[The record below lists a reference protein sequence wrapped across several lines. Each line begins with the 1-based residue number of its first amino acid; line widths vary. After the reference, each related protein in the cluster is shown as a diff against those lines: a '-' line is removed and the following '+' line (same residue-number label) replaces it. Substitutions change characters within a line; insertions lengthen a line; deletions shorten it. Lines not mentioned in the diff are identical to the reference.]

1 MEYVNLGKAG
11 VKVSRIALG
20 LGFRGLP
27 TDTEAQR
34 VVEHAID
41 SGINFLDCANTYGM
55 NLYFGKDRIRDRG
68 SAERVLG
75 RAIKGKRDDVVITT
89 KVFGSLGEG
98 PNDRGL
104 SRYHIMR
111 EIERSLTR
119 IGTDH
124 LDIYLLHGFDDAT
137 PQDETLRA
145 LDDLITQGKIRYA
158 GCCNFAAWQ
167 VCKAL
172 WTQDRLGADPF
183 VCVQNPYNLLNRSLE
198 REMFGLVR
206 DSGLGVMVYSPLAVG
221 ILTGAY
227 RPGVQAGAG
236 TPWGERQEELAS
248 IMADGGAALLDVVRG
263 IARDHGKTMA
273 QVAVNWVLSHSEIT
287 VAISGSD
294 AVEHVDDVLG
304 GLGWA
309 LSESEIARLNEASEG
324 MGNAA

>member
-1 MEYVNLGKAG
+1 M
-11 VKVSRIALG
+11 
-20 LGFRGLP
+20 
-27 TDTEAQR
+27 
-34 VVEHAID
+34 
-41 SGINFLDCANTYGM
+41 
-55 NLYFGKDRIRDRG
+55 
-68 SAERVLG
+68 
-75 RAIKGKRDDVVITT
+75 
-89 KVFGSLGEG
+89 
-98 PNDRGL
+98 
-104 SRYHIMR
+104 
-111 EIERSLTR
+111 
-119 IGTDH
+119 
-124 LDIYLLHGFDDAT
+124 
-137 PQDETLRA
+137 
-145 LDDLITQGKIRYA
+145 
-158 GCCNFAAWQ
+158 
-167 VCKAL
+167 CKAL

-227 RPGVQAGAG
+227 RPGVQASAG

-273 QVAVNWVLSHSEIT
+273 QVAVNWVLSHPEIT

-324 MGNAA
+324 MGNAV